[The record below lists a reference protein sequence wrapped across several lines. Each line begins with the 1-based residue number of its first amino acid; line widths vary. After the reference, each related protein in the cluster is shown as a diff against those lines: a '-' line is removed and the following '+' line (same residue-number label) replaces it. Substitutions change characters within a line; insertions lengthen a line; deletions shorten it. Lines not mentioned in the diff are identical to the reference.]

1 MKRLPF
7 FWALAFGCLF
17 LKGDGNVRMRAD
29 DGEPVVGLVRA
40 STCEK
45 TQAPLTAIT
54 WNVALAPGM
63 NPLYKPRIAPVIEAV
78 RSLKYDVLCVQ
89 EAWLEKDKRA
99 IIAASGLP
107 PDNVFVH
114 DTAGLGEDEADTCD
128 SPAFELVQACA
139 RASCLDEAVE
149 DTSLCTMQNCD
160 TELKL
165 LYTRDRRCLNCLA
178 AKVGNSASDISNAC
192 TNGSASRVY
201 GGNNGV
207 MLLSRWP
214 LHDRQVVFIP
224 SSNANRVALLARLHV
239 PGLTQPL
246 EVACSHLSS
255 PQPITPSHSGF
266 VTWDDEQR
274 AQIQAIAGPLEAR
287 AQGRPQ
293 LFLGDMNF
301 GAGDNVRLRSYMA
314 RSDDDALRAGFHD
327 PAAEADPPFCSVC
340 GDNTLRGAHG
350 DMGMLFDHVLFRDPA
365 GGAELRPVCA
375 DRLLDQRVRV
385 NDFHGVSVSTHL
397 SDHFAVRVK
406 FDLK

>member
-1 MKRLPF
+1 MKRPSL
-7 FWALAFGCLF
+7 FWALVLGCLF
-17 LKGDGNVRMRAD
+17 LSGDGGIGTGPGDAQPVQNV
-29 DGEPVVGLVRA
+29 VRA

-45 TQAPLTAIT
+45 TQAPLTAVT

-63 NPLYKPRIAPVIEAV
+63 NPLYRPRIAPVVEAV
-78 RSLKYDVLCVQ
+78 RGLKYDILCVQ

-114 DTAGLGEDEADTCD
+114 DTAGLGEDEADTCNSSALD
-128 SPAFELVQACA
+128 LVLACA
-139 RASCLDEAVE
+139 KASCLGEAGE
-149 DTSLCTMQNCD
+149 DTSLCAMQSCD
-160 TELKL
+160 SELKI
-165 LYTRDRRCLNCLA
+165 LYARDRRCLNCLA
-178 AKVGNSASDISNAC
+178 AKVGNGASEISDAC
-192 TNGSASRVY
+192 SNGSASRIY

-214 LHDRQVVFIP
+214 LHDREVAFIP
-224 SSNANRVALLARLHV
+224 SSNANRVALFARIHV
-239 PGLTQPL
+239 PGLSQPL

-255 PQPITPSHSGF
+255 PQPIAPTHTGLPS
-266 VTWDDEQR
+266 WEDEQR
-274 AQIQAIAGPLEAR
+274 AQIKAVVGPLEAR

-314 RSDDDALRAGFHD
+314 RSADDARGAGFRD

-340 GDNTLRGAHG
+340 GDNTLRGAQG
-350 DMGMLFDHVLFRDPA
+350 DMGMLFDHVLYRDPA
-365 GGAELRPVCA
+365 GGAELQPVCA
-375 DRLLDQRVRV
+375 DRLLDRQVRV
-385 NDFHGVSVSTHL
+385 IDAHGRAVYTHL

-406 FDLK
+406 FSVK